1 MLAAGFLA
9 PFLADRLSRW
19 MVVPSVVLELLLGVL
34 LGPVVLGWARP
45 GDVVTVMSDLGLSML
60 MFLAGYEVDFARI
73 RGRPLRLAVT
83 CWLVSLTGGLLI
95 AGGIVGLLAGGA
107 ADDLVAHRSA
117 AALVVGLAITT
128 TALGTIL
135 PPVRDA
141 GLLPTVL
148 GGQIMAVGALG
159 EFGPIVAVALL
170 LTSDQPG
177 RTAVLLVA
185 FAVLAVCGVWLATR
199 HRPPRFARLIAST
212 LNTSTQ
218 VAVRLAM
225 LVVVFMVWAALAF
238 GLDSLLG
245 AFSAGIIVKAFLGTG
260 SHDEESVVASK
271 LEGIGFGFLVPFFF
285 VMSGVTLD
293 IRALLTSPVDA
304 LMVPLFVLLFLLVRG
319 VPTLVLYRR
328 EQVVGAERR
337 ALALFAATQLPLVV
351 VITSLG
357 VNNGAIKAST
367 AAALVTAGVL
377 SVLIFP
383 MIALRLAGQPVATST
398 EVALGSPADVLLRS
412 PGDVDRG
419 SPPGVVPGSPADV
432 GPGSPPD
439 ADAPWPWAAAVPPP
453 RDVPP
458 LATPGSPPVSPPAPP
473 GATD

>member
-9 PFLADRLSRW
+9 PFVSDRLSRW
-19 MVVPSVVLELLLGVL
+19 AVVPSVVLELLFGVL
-34 LGPVVLGWARP
+34 LGPVALGWAHTSQ
-45 GDVVTVMSDLGLSML
+45 VLTVLSDLGLSML
-60 MFLAGYEVDFARI
+60 MFLAGYEIDFRRI

-83 CWLVSLTGGLLI
+83 CWLMSLTGGLLI
-95 AGGIVGLLAGGA
+95 AAGIVGLLAGRA
-107 ADDLVAHRSA
+107 ADDLVQHRSA

-141 GLLPTVL
+141 GLLPTEL
-148 GGQIMAVGALG
+148 GGHIMAVGALG

-170 LTSDQPG
+170 LTSDQPA
-177 RTAVLLVA
+177 RTAALLVA
-185 FAVLAVCGVWLATR
+185 FTVLALVGVWFATR
-199 HRPPRFARLIAST
+199 HRPPRLARLIAAT

-225 LVVVFMVWAALAF
+225 LVVVFMVWVALAF

-260 SHDEESVVASK
+260 AHEEEAVVSSK

-293 IRALLTSPVDA
+293 VRALLTSPVDA
-304 LMVPLFVLLFLLVRG
+304 LLVPVFVLLFLLVRG

-328 EQVVGAERR
+328 EQATGAARR
-337 ALALFAATQLPLVV
+337 ALALLAATQLPLVV

-357 VNNGAIKAST
+357 VSNGAIKAST

-383 MIALRLAGQPVATST
+383 MLALRLAGSSVTAAETATLVA
-398 EVALGSPADVLLRS
+398 D
-412 PGDVDRG
+412 
-419 SPPGVVPGSPADV
+419 
-432 GPGSPPD
+432 
-439 ADAPWPWAAAVPPP
+439 
-453 RDVPP
+453 
-458 LATPGSPPVSPPAPP
+458 
-473 GATD
+473 